1 MPKVPTY
8 DQFTVQPSD
17 AAMPRFSAPDMPV
30 LAGKEALAVGEGMIK
45 AGTAA
50 SAIAEKAAQEAN
62 QIRVIDATN
71 EAVKA
76 QMYLTYDKADGF
88 LNFKGKAALERP
100 DNRPLDVEYTER
112 LQSKLE
118 AIENTLGNN
127 DQKRMFKQVSAQ
139 ITRQFMGNVN
149 QHVAAE
155 YKDFQ
160 IGTLNGSIDVATQ
173 KMTLNFGDPAV
184 VAEQQR
190 VIAAAVQ
197 ERDKSLPE
205 EQRQANLVKA
215 LSPGNFAVVS
225 AAVDAGKTEYAKE
238 FLKQNAQFITPENR
252 LVLAKAVEIGDFE
265 TRTQEFAE
273 KYIKEAKGDFKV
285 AIELA
290 RANLSGKE
298 EDRTVDR
305 LKVRAEEGKQV
316 DATKVQTEA
325 ERLINE
331 AKGTDGKVDV
341 GKALKLAREQLEGSL
356 EDTVVAKIAAMD
368 SEQSAAR
375 ERKQRVAKE
384 AGWDAYNKTGSFAK
398 IPKAILADMD
408 PADVANLREHAENR
422 IYSQTVRGQ
431 AAEERRE
438 RELYRKAAPE
448 YLALAND
455 PDKLEKMST
464 TDIIAMQSKLGLQHT
479 EALLKRREQ
488 LQNREGKLT
497 AKMDNDQF
505 NAIANEY
512 GLDPFAKSKSKS
524 DKEALGLVKARVDGM
539 LEEAAKR
546 KRAPLSKDEK
556 ADIMRDAF
564 KQEVEIDGLIWNTT
578 KPAIMMTPKDAE
590 RVVVPSSDRA
600 QIIQALKAGYNKYKT
615 KEYEPTEENIRR
627 MYIQG
632 LQR

>member
-8 DQFTVQPSD
+8 DQFTIQPSD
-17 AAMPRFSAPDMPV
+17 AAMPRFNAPDMPIV
-30 LAGKEALAVGEGMIK
+30 AGKEAAAVGEGMIK
-45 AGTAA
+45 VGTAL
-50 SAIAEKAAQEAN
+50 SAAAEKAAQDAN

-76 QMYLTYDKADGF
+76 QMYLTYDQKDGF

-100 DNRPLDVEYTER
+100 DNKPLDVEYTER
-112 LQSKLE
+112 LQGQLE
-118 AIENTLGNN
+118 AIENKLGNN

-155 YKDFQ
+155 FKDYQ
-160 IGTLNGSIDVATQ
+160 TGTLNGSIDVATQ
-173 KMTLNFGDPAV
+173 KMTLSFGEPAV

-190 VIAAAVQ
+190 VIAAAVA

-205 EQRQANLVKA
+205 EQRQANLIKA
-215 LSPGNFAVVS
+215 LSPGNSAVVS
-225 AAVDAGKTEYAKE
+225 AAVDAGNTLYARE
-238 FLKQNAQFITPENR
+238 FLKQNAEFITPENR
-252 LVLAKAVEIGDFE
+252 LVLAKAVELGGFE
-265 TRTQEFAE
+265 ERTQNYADQ
-273 KYIKEAKGDFKV
+273 YIKEAKGDYKA

-290 RANLSGKE
+290 RTKLSGKD
-298 EDRTVDR
+298 EDRTVER
-305 LKVRAEEGKQV
+305 IKGRAEEGKQI
-316 DATKVQTEA
+316 DAKQVQSEA
-325 ERLINE
+325 ERIITANP
-331 AKGTDGKVDV
+331 KDV
-341 GKALKLAREQLEGSL
+341 SAQLAAARKELEGDL
-356 EDTVVAKIAAMD
+356 ENQVIAKISAMD
-368 SEQSAAR
+368 AETTAIR
-375 ERKQRVAKE
+375 ERKQKAAKE
-384 AGWDAYNKTGSFAK
+384 LGYAEYNKTGSFAK
-398 IPKAILADMD
+398 IPKSILAEMD
-408 PADVANLREHAENR
+408 PNDVTNLREFAQNR
-422 IYSQTVRGQ
+422 IYNQTVRGQ

-455 PDKLEKMST
+455 PDKLERMST
-464 TDIIAMQSKLGLQHT
+464 TDIIAMQGKLGLQHT

-512 GLDPFAKSKSKS
+512 GLNPFAKSKSKS
-524 DKEALGLVKARVDGM
+524 DKEVLGLVKSRVDMM
-539 LEEAAKR
+539 LEDAVKR
-546 KRAPLSKDEK
+546 KRAPLTKDEK

-564 KQEVEIDGLIWNTT
+564 KQDVEIDGLFWNST
-578 KPAIMMTPKDAE
+578 KPAITMTPKDAE
-590 RVVVPSSDRA
+590 KVVVPKGDRV
-600 QIIQALKAGYNKYKT
+600 QILEALKAGYKKYKT

-632 LQR
+632 LQK